1 MGWWKRWREW
11 RAARLSAR
19 ALEHTTGRGAAQE
32 SPSIELERH
41 VSVNAILSEIEKSRL
56 EYQRLEH
63 EFKIEELKATAEER
77 KEEREWA
84 RKQKEK
90 ERELRRVASEK
101 MKEARRTNPAY
112 GRPRKNQQQAFPEA
126 SNCLDCIA
134 ILTTGSVEN
143 RANSRDML
151 RHVKENHAAMLQ
163 KGN

>member
-1 MGWWKRWREW
+1 MGWWKRWRE
-11 RAARLSAR
+11 RRQRSLTTARDSDPR
-19 ALEHTTGRGAAQE
+19 AQE

-41 VSVNAILSEIEKSRL
+41 VSVNAILSDIEKSRL

-101 MKEARRTNPAY
+101 MKEARRTNPNY

-151 RHVKENHAAMLQ
+151 RHVRENHAAMLQ